1 LSLAIDVVFKVK
13 LRSLVAVRQP
23 QTLRATNSRA
33 LAAGRRE
40 GPALDFARVNFQ
52 FDTANVQVEAQ
63 RRDKEGQT
71 VMGEGA
77 RVGCIGD
84 LLVEFVCTT
93 RNGRHKRAGT
103 YSGPYPSGAAGIFID
118 QAAQVGGRCI
128 FVGAVGD
135 DAFGEVVLR
144 RLVDHGVTP
153 QLIRVVPGVPTG
165 TAFVSYNDD
174 GSRDFVYNI
183 VLSAAARFDGDD
195 ATIAALDAFGLD
207 VMHVSGSALSDEGMC
222 AKVLRVCKALHAKG
236 TTISFDPNVRKEL
249 IGNPAYF
256 AAVGEMVDMTGI
268 FLPSEDDAATLFP
281 GRDLDGVAAE
291 LFVKG
296 ARCVVLK
303 KGDKGCEGLTR
314 DGERA
319 DFAAHDVQVLDP
331 TGAGDCFCATFV
343 TLYAAGA
350 YSFGEAT
357 RRANAAGALAVTKV
371 GPMEG
376 NSDLT
381 AIEALLKRDA

>member
-1 LSLAIDVVFKVK
+1 MLKSKFG
-13 LRSLVAVRQP
+13 REREVR
-23 QTLRATNSRA
+23 
-33 LAAGRRE
+33 
-40 GPALDFARVNFQ
+40 
-52 FDTANVQVEAQ
+52 
-63 RRDKEGQT
+63 T
-71 VMGEGA
+71 VMSEGA
-77 RVGCIGD
+77 RVGCVGD
-84 LLVEFVCTT
+84 LLVEFVCAS
-93 RNGRHKRAGT
+93 RNGRHKRAET

-153 QLIRVVPGVPTG
+153 QLIRVVPSVPTG

-183 VLSAAARFDGDD
+183 VLSAAARFDDD
-195 ATIAALDAFGLD
+195 GATIAALDAFGLD
-207 VMHVSGSALSDEGMC
+207 VMHVSGSALSNEGMC
-222 AKVLRVCKALHAKG
+222 AKVLRICKALHAKG
-236 TTISFDPNVRKEL
+236 VTISFDPNVRKEL

-256 AAVGEMVDMTGI
+256 AAVGEMIDMTGI
-268 FLPSEDDAATLFP
+268 FLPSEDDAAALFP
-281 GRDLDGVAAE
+281 GRDLDGVAAAV
-291 LFVKG
+291 FAKG

-314 DGERA
+314 DGQRA
-319 DFAAHDVQVLDP
+319 GFAAHDVQVLDP

-350 YSFGEAT
+350 YSFAEAM

-376 NSDLT
+376 NSDLP
-381 AIEALLKRDA
+381 AIEALLKRNA

>member
-1 LSLAIDVVFKVK
+1 LSFAIDVVFKVE

-23 QTLRATNSRA
+23 RTLRATISRA
-33 LAAGRRE
+33 DAAGCRE
-40 GPALDFARVNFQ
+40 GPAQDFARVNFQ
-52 FDTANVQVEAQ
+52 IDTANVQVEA
-63 RRDKEGQT
+63 RRREREERT
-71 VMGEGA
+71 VMSVGA
-77 RVGCIGD
+77 KVGCVGD

-93 RNGRHKRAGT
+93 RNGRHKRAAT

-118 QAAQVGGRCI
+118 QAAQVGGRCV

-144 RLVDHGVTP
+144 RLVGHGVTP

-183 VLSAAARFDGDD
+183 VLSAAARFEGDD
-195 ATIAALDAFGLD
+195 AAIAALDAFGLD

-236 TTISFDPNVRKEL
+236 ATISFDPNMRKEL
-249 IGNPAYF
+249 VGNPAYF
-256 AAVGEMVDMTGI
+256 AAVGEMIDMTGI
-268 FLPSEDDAATLFP
+268 FLPSEDDAAALFP
-281 GRDLDGVAAE
+281 GRDLESVAAE
-291 LFVKG
+291 LFAKG

-319 DFAAHDVQVLDP
+319 SFAAHDVQVLDP

-343 TLYAAGA
+343 TLYTAGA
-350 YSFGEAT
+350 CGFREAM

>member
-1 LSLAIDVVFKVK
+1 
-13 LRSLVAVRQP
+13 
-23 QTLRATNSRA
+23 
-33 LAAGRRE
+33 
-40 GPALDFARVNFQ
+40 
-52 FDTANVQVEAQ
+52 
-63 RRDKEGQT
+63 
-71 VMGEGA
+71 MGEGA

-84 LLVEFVCTT
+84 LLVEFVCAT
-93 RNGRHKRAGT
+93 RNGRHKSAGT

-118 QAAQVGGRCI
+118 QAAQVGGRCT

-144 RLVDHGVTP
+144 RLVGHGVTP

-195 ATIAALDAFGLD
+195 AAIAALDAFGLD
-207 VMHVSGSALSDEGMC
+207 VMHVSGSALSDGGMC

-256 AAVGEMVDMTGI
+256 AAVREMVDITEI
-268 FLPSEDDAATLFP
+268 FLPSEDDVAALFP
-281 GRDLDGVAAE
+281 GRDLDSVAAE
-291 LFVKG
+291 LFAKG
-296 ARCVVLK
+296 ARCVVRK
-303 KGDKGCEGLTR
+303 KGDKGCEGVTR

-319 DFAAHDVQVLDP
+319 SFAAHPVQVLDP

-343 TLYAAGA
+343 ALYAAGA
-350 YSFGEAT
+350 HGFQEAM